1 MELTGSEFA
10 SPGIC
15 CKTVKSFLMPR
26 MIYIDTS
33 AVGSYPYIP
42 VFLQDAE
49 NDIITEFG
57 VFAFVVGYQFPFRV
71 VAEKSL
77 PVGDR

>member
-1 MELTGSEFA
+1 
-10 SPGIC
+10 
-15 CKTVKSFLMPR
+15 

-77 PVGDR
+77 PVRG